1 MIIAVKII
9 ISAALAVNLASCS
22 DKSMQIVLQEE
33 NNAGENVSTDP
44 LAYLEKYDVLKNYV
58 NREDNPV
65 FKLGVGMT
73 VSEFLKKNINY
84 YIACQNFDEMTAGKA
99 MKHSS
104 VVRDDGS
111 MDFST
116 VTAFVQA
123 AHDAG
128 MTVYGHT
135 LCWHSQQRKSYL
147 DRLAAS
153 AGTEQE
159 RKDVLCGA
167 LETWIAGMMG
177 ACRENPDA
185 EEGEDRGR
193 MLVTAWD
200 VVNEPMSDGRPDE
213 LKSASNQEAES
224 VARSFYWQDYLG
236 REYVR
241 YAIKYARKHGGD
253 GLLLFVNDYNLEA
266 TYNNNRKCEGLIK
279 MIEYW
284 ESDGETRV
292 DGIGTQ
298 MHVTY
303 SLDPEKQRKN
313 EMCVENMLRM
323 LAATGKL
330 IKISELDMGL
340 QDKNGNDILTE
351 DVKLWQHK
359 AMAGYYNFIIRKYF
373 EIIPPEQRY
382 GITQWARTD
391 SPKDSGWR
399 SGLPIGLWDADFNRK
414 PAYAGFANGLA
425 GETLFSPT
433 E

>member
-1 MIIAVKII
+1 
-9 ISAALAVNLASCS
+9 
-22 DKSMQIVLQEE
+22 
-33 NNAGENVSTDP
+33 
-44 LAYLEKYDVLKNYV
+44 
-58 NREDNPV
+58 
-65 FKLGVGMT
+65 
-73 VSEFLKKNINY
+73 
-84 YIACQNFDEMTAGKA
+84 
-99 MKHSS
+99 
-104 VVRDDGS
+104 
-111 MDFST
+111 
-116 VTAFVQA
+116 
-123 AHDAG
+123 
-128 MTVYGHT
+128 
-135 LCWHSQQRKSYL
+135 
-147 DRLAAS
+147 
-153 AGTEQE
+153 
-159 RKDVLCGA
+159 
-167 LETWIAGMMG
+167 
-177 ACRENPDA
+177 
-185 EEGEDRGR
+185 
-193 MLVTAWD
+193 
-200 VVNEPMSDGRPDE
+200 
-213 LKSASNQEAES
+213 
-224 VARSFYWQDYLG
+224 
-236 REYVR
+236 
-241 YAIKYARKHGGD
+241 
-253 GLLLFVNDYNLEA
+253 
-266 TYNNNRKCEGLIK
+266 

-399 SGLPIGLWDADFNRK
+399 PGLPIGLWDADFNRK